1 MRASVSEDVEN
12 FVNNCSNCFNIV
24 RLLWPLWLSSVTF
37 FVHIMFSPHMKL
49 LDTSITVF
57 YYFVLDYL
65 FAHNDKSVD
74 ICIFIIVCF
83 LHASDETQ

>member
-1 MRASVSEDVEN
+1 MAVMAFQCN
-12 FVNNCSNCFNIV
+12 
-24 RLLWPLWLSSVTF
+24 F

-65 FAHNDKSVD
+65 FAYNDKSVD
-74 ICIFIIVCF
+74 ICIFIIVSF
-83 LHASDETQ
+83 TRV